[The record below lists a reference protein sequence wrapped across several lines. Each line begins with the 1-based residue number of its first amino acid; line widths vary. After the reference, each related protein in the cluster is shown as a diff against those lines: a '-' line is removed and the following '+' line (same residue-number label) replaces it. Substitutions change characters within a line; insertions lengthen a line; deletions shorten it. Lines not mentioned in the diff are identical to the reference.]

1 MRDVTDKISGDI
13 GSIPDLSDLNNGL
26 DIANRAS
33 DCACCGASAS
43 ISAYV
48 KHTKPQPFLPTH

>member
-1 MRDVTDKISGDI
+1 MKDVTDNIRDDVS
-13 GSIPDLSDLNNGL
+13 SITDLSNIGNGL

-43 ISAYV
+43 ISA
-48 KHTKPQPFLPTH
+48 

>member
-1 MRDVTDKISGDI
+1 MRNVTDNISADI
-13 GSIPDLSDLNNGL
+13 GNVPDLSKLNDGL

-43 ISAYV
+43 ISA
-48 KHTKPQPFLPTH
+48 

>member
-1 MRDVTDKISGDI
+1 MRAVTDKLTGDI
-13 GSIPDLSDLNNGL
+13 GNIPDLSKLNDGL

-43 ISAYV
+43 ISA
-48 KHTKPQPFLPTH
+48 

>member
-1 MRDVTDKISGDI
+1 MRAVTDKLTTDI
-13 GSIPDLSDLNNGL
+13 GNIPDLSNLDNGL

-43 ISAYV
+43 ISA
-48 KHTKPQPFLPTH
+48 

>member
-1 MRDVTDKISGDI
+1 MRNVTDNISADI
-13 GSIPDLSDLNNGL
+13 GSIPDLSKLNNGL

-43 ISAYV
+43 ISA
-48 KHTKPQPFLPTH
+48 